1 MSTNRT
7 AGAPPGRAA
16 LVRSA
21 LAAAAAAFAA
31 AALLAASPAPA
42 AAGPVGALTVKLTAH
57 PPEFT
62 KDHTA
67 TFNWATVGILGE
79 TRCKID
85 SGRLHVLPGPPG
97 ALLPARRPP
106 HLHRARPQRLQGR
119 RQGELDVDG
128 RHRGAHPAQRHRRL
142 AVLAHRHRRHRDRG
156 RRHRRLERRQRI
168 PAPDVDQR
176 RPLVEPRLPGP
187 PCWSS
192 PRDRRWSSSAPR
204 IAPAT
209 SPPGRPAPP
218 LPATPSA
225 STAPR
230 PPCRRCPAAR

>member
-7 AGAPPGRAA
+7 ADAPPGRAA

-42 AAGPVGALTVKLTAH
+42 AAGPAGALTVKLTAH

-85 SGRLHVLPGPPG
+85 SGPYTYCQGR
-97 ALLPARRPP
+97 PARYFLP
-106 HLHRARPQRLQGR
+106 
-119 RQGELDVDG
+119 DG
-128 RHRGAHPAQRHRRL
+128 RHAFTVRVRNGYKVVAKASWTWTVDTAAPTPPNVTGGSLSWRTGTGVTVAGAAAPTPRA
-142 AVLAHRHRRHRDRG
+142 ASADTSTG
-156 RRHRRLERRQRI
+156 RQ
-168 PAPDVDQR
+168 PTAAPGR
-176 RPLVEPRLPGP
+176 TRLPGP

-192 PRDRRWSSSAPR
+192 PRDRRWWSSAPR

-225 STAPR
+225 STARR
-230 PPCRRCPAAR
+230 PPCRRLPAAR

>member
-31 AALLAASPAPA
+31 AALLATSPAPA
-42 AAGPVGALTVKLTAH
+42 AAGPVGSLTVKLTAH

-62 KDHTA
+62 NDHTA

-85 SGRLHVLPGPPG
+85 SGPYTYCQGR
-97 ALLPARRPP
+97 PARYFLP
-106 HLHRARPQRLQGR
+106 
-119 RQGELDVDG
+119 DG
-128 RHRGAHPAQRHRRL
+128 RHTFTVRVRNGYKVVAKASWTWTVDTAAPTPPNVTGGSLSWRTGTGVTVTGGGGTDASSGVSGYQHRASTNGGLWSTPA
-142 AVLAHRHRRHRDRG
+142 AGPSVL
-156 RRHRRLERRQRI
+156 
-168 PAPDVDQR
+168 
-176 RPLVEPRLPGP
+176 
-187 PCWSS
+187 SS

-218 LPATPSA
+218 LPATPFA

-230 PPCRRCPAAR
+230 PPCRRCPAAH